1 MRTFW
6 LLASRTACL
15 LGCLLW
21 GYETTNAQAPN
32 PSATTSGSDIVRS
45 YTIAQVRV
53 EGLRH
58 TDQDLL
64 MMIAGLRQ
72 GQRFTLMGEEG
83 AKAVRNL
90 WKQGLFG
97 DVQIRVDSVVDD
109 RIFLCLVLEEKPRL
123 AKVVFNRKVSKA
135 KAEEMTESL
144 KTFKG
149 KILTDEVKGNIRRVV
164 RKYYT
169 DKGYLEVQVTMN
181 TVPDTNQINASTLL
195 VSVEPGVKVRVAAL
209 DLSGNLA

>member
-64 MMIAGLRQ
+64 MMIAGL
-72 GQRFTLMGEEG
+72 
-83 AKAVRNL
+83 
-90 WKQGLFG
+90 
-97 DVQIRVDSVVDD
+97 
-109 RIFLCLVLEEKPRL
+109 
-123 AKVVFNRKVSKA
+123 
-135 KAEEMTESL
+135 
-144 KTFKG
+144 
-149 KILTDEVKGNIRRVV
+149 
-164 RKYYT
+164 
-169 DKGYLEVQVTMN
+169 
-181 TVPDTNQINASTLL
+181 
-195 VSVEPGVKVRVAAL
+195 
-209 DLSGNLA
+209 